1 MKNQCFVLLSRS
13 SLAPF
18 GQHSQLHFVLQ
29 GVVQWGLTDKQMQG
43 HRDQLSSPT
52 RIITIWKAKCI
63 KTALIFLANT
73 TWEAGHVPASRKA
86 LFWRNGDVKP
96 SRAPRT
102 SVSPAPRLPT
112 YSATSEPL
120 LLRCVTNSIQALQL
134 LLEMTWKTPACSR
147 KRRQRSKAL
156 DWSYNDSL
164 CIIAYSLA
172 AANSSPWPFHRS
184 TLWLVSNTVCVV
196 G

>member
-18 GQHSQLHFVLQ
+18 GQHSQLHFVLH
-29 GVVQWGLTDKQMQG
+29 GAVQRGLTDKQMQG

-63 KTALIFLANT
+63 KTALIFLVNT

-102 SVSPAPRLPT
+102 SVSPAPRLKH
-112 YSATSEPL
+112 
-120 LLRCVTNSIQALQL
+120 LQRYFW
-134 LLEMTWKTPACSR
+134 TA
-147 KRRQRSKAL
+147 
-156 DWSYNDSL
+156 
-164 CIIAYSLA
+164 LA
-172 AANSSPWPFHRS
+172 ALCNKLHTSFAAVTRNDLKNSSMQQEEKAEIKG
-184 TLWLVSNTVCVV
+184 TWLII
-196 G
+196 